1 MLDGRAKVT
10 SLCLAMS
17 QILHGTG
24 CFVTLYE
31 DDMLLFLLRSL
42 KFLGADGCQLMRLT

>member
-1 MLDGRAKVT
+1 MLDGRAEVT

-24 CFVTLYE
+24 CLVSLYE
-31 DDMLLFLLRSL
+31 DDMLLFLLRAL
-42 KFLGADGCQLMRLT
+42 TFFGADGCQLMRLT